1 MPHESEKNHS
11 KNWLAIVA
19 VSLMVPVIANALLV
33 WRTQALHARDLQSLA
48 DDIEAATKH
57 DATVTRFWRLHSWE
71 RTRINELRVKHRLG
85 VAEWPD
91 LTVDETQ

>member
-1 MPHESEKNHS
+1 MSKESESNHS

-19 VSLMVPVIANALLV
+19 VSLMVPVIANGLAV
-33 WRTQALHARDLQSLA
+33 WRTQALHGRDLQSLA
-48 DDIEAATKH
+48 DKIEAATKH

-91 LTVDETQ
+91 LTVEEE